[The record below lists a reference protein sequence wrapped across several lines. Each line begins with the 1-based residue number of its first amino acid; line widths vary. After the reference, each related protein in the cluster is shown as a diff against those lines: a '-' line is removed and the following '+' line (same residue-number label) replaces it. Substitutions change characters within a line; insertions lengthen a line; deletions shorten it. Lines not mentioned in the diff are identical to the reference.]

1 MGGRPAV
8 LRAKGADHADGG
20 YGLECG
26 SRAAGSSEDGAAQ
39 GGEHAQAVVPLN
51 AGRMGS
57 YQPMLRRVPRR
68 QEPLTP
74 VTARPLEPF

>member
-1 MGGRPAV
+1 MGGR
-8 LRAKGADHADGG
+8 LGADHADGG

-39 GGEHAQAVVPLN
+39 GGEHAQALVPLH

-57 YQPMLRRVPRR
+57 YLPMLRRVSRL
-68 QEPLTP
+68 QEPLTSA
-74 VTARPLEPF
+74 TALPLQPF